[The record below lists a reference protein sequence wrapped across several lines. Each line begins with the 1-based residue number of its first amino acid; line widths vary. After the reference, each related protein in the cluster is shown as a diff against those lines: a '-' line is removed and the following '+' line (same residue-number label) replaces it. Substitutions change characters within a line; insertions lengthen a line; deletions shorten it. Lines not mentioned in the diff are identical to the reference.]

1 MACRLPAAQKGDR
14 TDPPAG
20 NPRKENI
27 VETITTQG
35 VAMPRLGFGTFRM
48 PGADA
53 QPVVESAI
61 ALGYRHIDTAAMYD
75 NETAVGAAIAA
86 SGVNRNEL
94 FITTK
99 VWHDQ
104 LAPDALYRAFDTS
117 LRKLGLDHVDLY
129 MIHWPSRDMDMAA
142 TLEALMSLRE
152 RGLTRA
158 IGVCNFNLPMIRRA
172 VEEIGAP
179 IASLQV
185 EYHPFLS
192 QAPMLAYLRGKGIPL
207 TAYAPLAQGR
217 AASDPTLAFLGHKH
231 GCSAAQMAVAWLLDQ
246 EGVIVIP
253 KAARPESQKANLD
266 ALGTQ
271 LDDEDRAAIAALPKD
286 QRFVRPPFAPKWD
299 ALG

>member
-1 MACRLPAAQKGDR
+1 
-14 TDPPAG
+14 
-20 NPRKENI
+20 
-27 VETITTQG
+27 
-35 VAMPRLGFGTFRM
+35 
-48 PGADA
+48 
-53 QPVVESAI
+53 
-61 ALGYRHIDTAAMYD
+61 MYD

-158 IGVCNFNLPMIRRA
+158 IGACNFNLPMIRRA

-253 KAARPESQKANLD
+253 KAARFESQKANLD
-266 ALGTQ
+266 AFGTQ
-271 LDDEDRAAIAALPKD
+271 LDDEDRAAIAALPKE
-286 QRFVRPPFAPKWD
+286 QRFVRPPFAPEWD
-299 ALG
+299 ALDEIHRRSGLGNATAARKKAGAIRQE

>member
-1 MACRLPAAQKGDR
+1 M
-14 TDPPAG
+14 
-20 NPRKENI
+20 
-27 VETITTQG
+27 ETITTQG
-35 VAMPRLGFGTFRM
+35 VAIPRLGFGTFRM

-53 QPVVESAI
+53 QPVVESAL
-61 ALGYRHIDTAAMYD
+61 ALGYRHIDTAAMYE
-75 NETAVGAAIAA
+75 NEAAVGAALATSGIA
-86 SGVNRNEL
+86 RDEL

-104 LAPDALYRAFDTS
+104 LSPEALHHAFDAS

-142 TLEALMSLRE
+142 TLDALMSLRE

-158 IGVCNFNLPMIRRA
+158 IGVCNFNLPMLRRA

-179 IASLQV
+179 LASVQL

-192 QAPMLAYLRGKGIPL
+192 QAPMLAYLRQKGIPL

-217 AASDPTLAFLGHKH
+217 AANDPTLASLGARH
-231 GCSAAQMAVAWLLDQ
+231 GCSAAQMAIAWLLDQ
-246 EGVIVIP
+246 PGVAVIP
-253 KAARPESQKANLD
+253 KAARPESQRANLD
-266 ALGTQ
+266 ALAIR

-286 QRFVRPPFAPKWD
+286 QRFVRPPFAPDWD
-299 ALG
+299 ATAF